1 MRRLF
6 HPFRLLARAVTL
18 AWLWRNRHDIVR
30 WARFVGRTAANRS
43 ELDRDQILAEARAR
57 LALTMDPRTRV
68 APDLDIE
75 RVGDGNVVV
84 RTHLERPTAQV
95 ARDVLEQVSGVE
107 AVDVVDLNSPLS
119 AGPANP
125 PGTPGGARAA
135 VPSTTA
141 TGTGNGG

>member
-6 HPFRLLARAVTL
+6 HPVRLLARAVTL
-18 AWLWRNRHDIVR
+18 AWLWRNRHDILR
-30 WARFVGRTAANRS
+30 WGRFVVRTATNRA

-95 ARDVLEQVSGVE
+95 ARDVLEQVSGVD
-107 AVDVVDLNSPLS
+107 AVDVVDLNAPLVAS
-119 AGPANP
+119 PANP

-135 VPSTTA
+135 VPSSSTTHL
-141 TGTGNGG
+141 NGG

>member
-6 HPFRLLARAVTL
+6 HPVRLLARAVTL
-18 AWLWRNRHDIVR
+18 AWLWRNRHDILR
-30 WARFVGRTAANRS
+30 WGRFVVRTATNRQG
-43 ELDRDQILAEARAR
+43 LDRDQILAEARAR

-95 ARDVLEQVSGVE
+95 ARDVLEQVSGVD
-107 AVDVVDLNSPLS
+107 AVDVVDLNAPLD

-125 PGTPGGARAA
+125 PGTPGSSREA
-135 VPSTTA
+135 VPSSTHL
-141 TGTGNGG
+141 NGG